1 MALPKISRQ
10 IFKLISKKSSFQK
23 KKILNFHRKLNQKNL
38 KENEDYLKIYKIF
51 LVKNKIKIVDAVNSY
66 IEMCSDMFRCHIEF
80 LRSGKYPVYDL
91 DIAKKKVYNNH
102 TKMKSYMVGLAISQ
116 FFWET
121 HYKMFKHLQSF
132 IFSSKRSKTYL
143 EIGPGHGLF
152 SYYSCKNLDNIKKF
166 HVIDISKTSLKLTKD
181 FLNLSLKNKK
191 TKVKYIH
198 GDFVKSQMDTKY
210 DIIVCGEVLEHVSNP
225 KRFLEKIHYYLNNN
239 GKVFIS
245 TCINCPAIDHINQWH
260 SIEEIRKIYKK
271 ANLKLVSQK
280 ILPVEKVTYK
290 QALKNKITVNYSTVL
305 QSI

>member
-1 MALPKISRQ
+1 M
-10 IFKLISKKSSFQK
+10 
-23 KKILNFHRKLNQKNL
+23 
-38 KENEDYLKIYKIF
+38 
-51 LVKNKIKIVDAVNSY
+51 
-66 IEMCSDMFRCHIEF
+66 
-80 LRSGKYPVYDL
+80 
-91 DIAKKKVYNNH
+91 
-102 TKMKSYMVGLAISQ
+102 
-116 FFWET
+116 
-121 HYKMFKHLQSF
+121 
-132 IFSSKRSKTYL
+132 
-143 EIGPGHGLF
+143 
-152 SYYSCKNLDNIKKF
+152 
-166 HVIDISKTSLKLTKD
+166 
-181 FLNLSLKNKK
+181 NLSLKNKK

-305 QSI
+305 QRI